1 MWRTQ
6 RVQPLWS
13 VILYGPIMQL
23 PYSSKRRLRV
33 ILVVVLLLAVI
44 RIALPYVLLHLANQ
58 RLASMPGHGGHINDL
73 DLALVRGAYRLEGF
87 HLDRRD
93 SVSGE
98 LVPFLAADAI
108 ELSVEWSALF
118 DGALVG
124 EIDADRP
131 ELRFT
136 KDKAEPEDVQ
146 GDTLSLGAL
155 LEDFMPLRINRFGL
169 HDGGIRYVDEGSRP
183 PVDLSLT
190 NVESEARNLTS
201 IKNEEELLPA
211 HVDATAILYG
221 GTLSFNMG
229 LDPLSA
235 SSLFDMDLQLRDVDL
250 PRVNELFQAYA
261 DFDVNK
267 GRMSLFV
274 ELATKD
280 GEITGYLKPVIK
292 DLDVLGREDRHD
304 NVFRKMWEGIVG
316 TAATL
321 LKNPRKEQLATKIPL
336 NGRTDDPHVRTW
348 VAVISIL
355 RNAFVQALR
364 PAIDRDVDLSRIGVD
379 EAGGS

>member
-1 MWRTQ
+1 MRLS
-6 RVQPLWS
+6 P
-13 VILYGPIMQL
+13 
-23 PYSSKRRLRV
+23 SSKRRLRV
-33 ILVVVLLLAVI
+33 ILIVVLVLAVI
-44 RIALPYVLLHLANQ
+44 RIALPYVLLHFANQ
-58 RLASMPGHGGHINDL
+58 RLGSMPEHRGHINDL
-73 DLALVRGAYRLEGF
+73 DLALIRGAYRLEGF

-118 DGALVG
+118 DGAIVG

-146 GDTLSLGAL
+146 GDTLTLGAL

-169 HDGGIRYVDEGSRP
+169 HDGSIRYVDEGSRP
-183 PVDLSLT
+183 PVDISLT
-190 NVESEARNLTS
+190 NVEAEARNLTS

-211 HVDATAILYG
+211 QVDATATLYG
-221 GTLSFNMG
+221 GALSFNMG

-235 SSLFDMDLQLRDVDL
+235 SSLFDMDLQLRDMDL

-321 LKNPRKEQLATKIPL
+321 LKNPRKEQVATKIPL

-348 VAVISIL
+348 VAVISVL

-364 PAIDRDVDLSRIGVD
+364 PAIDRDVDLSRIGAE
-379 EAGGS
+379 EAEGS